1 MLAFILQ
8 SHLVK
13 QNIRLLLEK
22 KISSGMLV
30 SLVIRKNKL
39 LSSTLMMTAASDAE
53 RERLMGLMTDTS
65 LQPRG

>member
-8 SHLVK
+8 

-22 KISSGMLV
+22 KNIKRHACHYNFFLS
-30 SLVIRKNKL
+30 
-39 LSSTLMMTAASDAE
+39 SSTLMMTAASDAE